1 MEPLAGNVATIAG
14 GNAGTRETLRIMWR
28 LMRPETG
35 FSMPVYAAARQI
47 VGHLKQKDYAG
58 EARALFR
65 FVRDR
70 IRYIREPI
78 EGLQTPEATLQ
89 MRAGDCDDKVVLLG
103 ALLTATGADVKFV
116 AGGYQPKQFSHVWLR
131 ARIGGRWAAMDP
143 TEPRP
148 MGWEPPLPFR
158 LVVG

>member
-1 MEPLAGNVATIAG
+1 MA
-14 GNAGTRETLRIMWR
+14 
-28 LMRPETG
+28 
-35 FSMPVYAAARQI
+35 VYAAARQI
-47 VGHLKQKDYAG
+47 TNTLPQKDYVG

-89 MRAGDCDDKVVLLG
+89 MRAGDCDDKVILLG
-103 ALLTATGADVKFV
+103 ALLVATGAHVKLV
-116 AGGYQPKQFSHVWLR
+116 AGGYSPRQFSHVWLR
-131 ARIGGRWAAMDP
+131 ALVRGHWIPMDP

-148 MGWEPPLPFR
+148 MGWEPPLPHK

>member
-1 MEPLAGNVATIAG
+1 
-14 GNAGTRETLRIMWR
+14 MWN
-28 LMRPETG
+28 LMRPEKN
-35 FSMPVYAAARQI
+35 FSMAVYAAARQLTS
-47 VGHLKQKDYAG
+47 HLPQKDYLG
-58 EARALFR
+58 EARALFQ

-89 MRAGDCDDKVVLLG
+89 MRSGDCDDKVILLG
-103 ALLTATGADVKFV
+103 ALLTATGAPVRFV
-116 AGGYQPKQFSHVWLR
+116 AGGYAPDQFSHVWLR
-131 ARIGGRWAAMDP
+131 ASVAGRWVPMDP

-158 LVVG
+158 IVVG